1 MAKIVVSEFISL
13 DGVIETPQ
21 NWHMSYI
28 SEDMGAATMEQLLG
42 TDALLYGRKTY
53 DEMAG
58 VWPHM
63 KNNEYG
69 IADKLNSAP
78 KYVVSN
84 TLQSTDWNHTTIISG
99 DVVDAISKLKQDTDG
114 VIAITGSGTLIASLL
129 PTGLIDEYQLMVHPV
144 VVGKG
149 KHLFP
154 DGADVKLKLTGTQ
167 TFASGVILLTYVSD
181 TAASDSGAPVSEG
194 VQAG

>member
-28 SEDMGAATMEQLLG
+28 NEDMGAATMEQLLG
-42 TDALLYGRKTY
+42 ADVLLYGRNTY

>member
-21 NWHMSYI
+21 HWHMSYI

-42 TDALLYGRKTY
+42 ADVLLYGRNTY

-84 TLQSTDWNHTTIISG
+84 TLQSADWNHTTIISG
-99 DVVDAISKLKQDTDG
+99 DVVDAISKLKRDTDG

-167 TFASGVILLTYVSD
+167 TFASGVILLTYVPD
-181 TAASDSGAPVSEG
+181 TAAADSGAPVSEG